1 MSIRH
6 SKKQIPYKHPP
17 KRKDKMNAPQAT
29 LRILSPLKIYFL
41 GLSVYI
47 ALWVLSPIDFNF
59 QGDVDSV
66 VLFFFY
72 NLLFALGLCV
82 GYRRKSES
90 KTHIPVNKKNIHSLI
105 NTIAWLGSIG
115 LLIRCF
121 ERIFIRS
128 GGAISTDFI
137 ANREMISAGGSG
149 SIALIGSLLSSFLYF
164 LPFFI
169 FLARATG
176 FRYRY
181 HYLLLFASL
190 LNPLFD
196 VAFQGSRSSLVMY
209 ISIFAISA
217 ITTGFLKFNIKKI
230 ILVALLSIAFIW
242 FGGSIFWQRTIQ
254 LGLDPIASM
263 QTSGYAIFAPA
274 SDTVLTYLTN
284 DKSSIISGLL
294 FSAVN
299 FSQYFLHGMYEF
311 FYLAANTN
319 SATTFGLQTLYIPAK
334 IVTTIFG
341 GPDVGTLN
349 ASGVLRPGVYTTFFG
364 PLLYDFGPTGGAFAS
379 FFFGGLTGLLHRL
392 IYKQK
397 ISWAPLY
404 LIFSAFLPFVFV
416 VNLFTSGGGQYA
428 MISAIPLAFLIKSKR
443 ITKKADQTNTLS

>member
-1 MSIRH
+1 
-6 SKKQIPYKHPP
+6 
-17 KRKDKMNAPQAT
+17 MNAPQAK

-47 ALWVLSPIDFNF
+47 ALWILAPIDFNF
-59 QGDVDSV
+59 KGDADSV
-66 VLFFFY
+66 ILFVFY
-72 NLLFALGLCV
+72 NLLFIAGLAI
-82 GYRRKSES
+82 GYRRKHES
-90 KTHIPVNKKNIHSLI
+90 STHISINIKNTHSLI
-105 NTIAWLGSIG
+105 STIACLGTFG
-115 LLIRCF
+115 LIVRCF

-128 GGAISTDFI
+128 GGVISTDFI
-137 ANREMISAGGSG
+137 ANREMISTGGSG

-169 FLARATG
+169 FLTRAAG
-176 FRYRY
+176 FRYKY
-181 HYLLLFASL
+181 HYLLLLVSL

-209 ISIFAISA
+209 ISIFTISA
-217 ITTGFLKFNIKKI
+217 ITTGLLKFNAKKI
-230 ILVALLSIAFIW
+230 ILGCLLSVALIW
-242 FGGSIFWQRTIQ
+242 FGGSVFWQRTIQ

-274 SDTVLTYLTN
+274 SDTVLTYLTHE
-284 DKSSIISGLL
+284 KSSIISGLL

-319 SATTFGLQTLYIPAK
+319 TATTFGLQTLYIPAK
-334 IVTTIFG
+334 IATSIFG
-341 GPDVGTLN
+341 GPDIGTLN
-349 ASGVLRPGVYTTFFG
+349 AGGVLRPGVYTTFFG
-364 PLLYDFGPTGGAFAS
+364 PILYDFGPLGGAVAS

-392 IYKQK
+392 VYKQK
-397 ISWAPLY
+397 IIWTPLY

-428 MISAIPLAFLIKSKR
+428 IISAIPLAFLIKSKR
-443 ITKKADQTNTLS
+443 ITKKLHRLRNQIKPSGTHT